1 MLHNF
6 ENIFA
11 NIFGK
16 DVFEDFVSHYQSEY
30 NDLVNDLRRKIKM
43 GEENRKVTLHI
54 PAGMM
59 DEIRDV
65 GEYIG
70 SAIQQSVYANCISN
84 VNESIKISPELF
96 HNFFLEIGANVK
108 KMLKDCF
115 DSSRLS
121 KIRSVNII
129 VVGTLAN
136 SAILQNTIKYAFPS
150 HPLVAPKDPNLVVIK
165 GALIVGQ
172 ERKSD
177 TKVR

>member
-16 DVFEDFVSHYQSEY
+16 DVFEDFVSYYQSEY
-30 NDLVNDLRRKIKM
+30 NDLVNDLRRKIQM

-65 GEYIG
+65 GDNHIR

-84 VNESIKISPELF
+84 VNESIKISPEFF
-96 HNFFLEIGANVK
+96 HNLFLEIGANVK
-108 KMLKDCF
+108 KC
-115 DSSRLS
+115 
-121 KIRSVNII
+121 
-129 VVGTLAN
+129 
-136 SAILQNTIKYAFPS
+136 
-150 HPLVAPKDPNLVVIK
+150 
-165 GALIVGQ
+165 
-172 ERKSD
+172 
-177 TKVR
+177 